1 MKKFWCAILCVAA
14 AASFAAGVIPIS
26 NFSRGGAPVLVPRV
40 QKYAPAAGT
49 LKLDRLTVSVPEG
62 EELIVEQLAAA
73 LKRFPS
79 VKVEAV
85 KSGAVCRFVTVPGA
99 DNSVPRHEQGY
110 SLSVDAKGITVASHS
125 ADGLFNGAQTLR
137 NLLRN
142 LAVPEIAACR
152 IDDWPDLDRR
162 GYFMTIAKLKP
173 EKLPL
178 LKRTLDA
185 LASLKMNWLLLELGE
200 SFPFV
205 DNPYTKRTNAFTRE
219 QVRDLLDFCR
229 RRHIRVTPTLQVWS
243 HSAWMTSHPDW
254 DKMKEGEPVRRWESQ
269 PCPENAEAIRLIDRA
284 INEHIDLF
292 RSRDFF
298 LMMDEFY
305 LGPFHR
311 CEKCRKLDAYR
322 QFKRIVKHFEG
333 LVAGRG
339 VTPIICHDSFID
351 QPGKKWNF
359 GHRLRGDLDRNTEI
373 LWWSYRDRLP
383 EKNIVP
389 FRDFKLI
396 GHSVACKPLNTY
408 NMVRL
413 VRKYNGRAST
423 LVYWYESAATGLLS
437 ILERETAGNLGGFVN
452 GADYLWKY
460 PDIAYPELGYDGT
473 FEMVRR
479 LFPEKA
485 VAEPTNAVAAPVPLE
500 SHVNAELS
508 GTGKFP
514 RFADDAATAALQKAL
529 SELPERFHL
538 ATSPGGKYYGLRL
551 GGEASEPSDRT
562 GIRMSLGDRSIRK
575 LAFLTTT
582 SRPNDL
588 RRYAGASYYGND
600 LFKFPV
606 VADITI
612 EYTDGGKVK
621 LPLKYRWS
629 ITDWNRP
636 FGGVA
641 MRWAVRGLDADKN
654 YYNFGIC
661 EFVNPEPERKI
672 RSFLFGSKRFG
683 GISPVILAVSAF
695 GADRPFPR
703 PGKVSP
709 AAVAKRGGVTDRSGA
724 GIRVVYGFEDG
735 MGEVTVSA
743 PKLLMEKLKY
753 EIVADPSSPSGNK
766 VLKVSFPA
774 GNYRGRDRDGGFVR
788 LDLNMPYS
796 IAKGTK
802 ALVVDH
808 RIVTSGKGFS
818 HANDY
823 LVDRVAVVA
832 DPQARYRSQKLAV
845 SGKWTRDI
853 IPFYTRANVEMPLK
867 DVTLTKYRK
876 VSFFFHEVDAP
887 VEIYV
892 DTIGDTDKALSSMP
906 LWKEGTEAEPM

>member
-1 MKKFWCAILCVAA
+1 
-14 AASFAAGVIPIS
+14 
-26 NFSRGGAPVLVPRV
+26 
-40 QKYAPAAGT
+40 
-49 LKLDRLTVSVPEG
+49 
-62 EELIVEQLAAA
+62 
-73 LKRFPS
+73 
-79 VKVEAV
+79 
-85 KSGAVCRFVTVPGA
+85 
-99 DNSVPRHEQGY
+99 
-110 SLSVDAKGITVASHS
+110 
-125 ADGLFNGAQTLR
+125 
-137 NLLRN
+137 
-142 LAVPEIAACR
+142 
-152 IDDWPDLDRR
+152 RR

-200 SFPFV
+200 SFPFA
-205 DNPYTKRTNAFTRE
+205 DNPYTKRTNAFTKE

-243 HSAWMTSHPDW
+243 HSAWMTRHPDW
-254 DKMKEGEPVRRWESQ
+254 DKMKEGEPVIHWQSQ

-351 QPGKKWNF
+351 QPSKKWNF

-396 GHSVACKPLNTY
+396 GHSIACKPFNTY

-500 SHVNAELS
+500 AHVNAELS

-551 GGEASEPSDRT
+551 GGEASEPRDRT

-588 RRYAGASYYGND
+588 RRYAGAGYYGKD

-612 EYTDGGKVK
+612 EYADGGKVK

-853 IPFYTRANVEMPLK
+853 IPFYTRANAEMPLK

-892 DTIGDTDKALSSMP
+892 YTIGDTDKALSSMP